1 MNWYS
6 SVPKLLIATGTLLLC
21 VGCTGRKEVALGAK
35 DDQIRRDQIQL
46 AQEQAD
52 KDSLAEHNKQ
62 LAEQNTLLAEKSAQ
76 AAQLNAQNTA
86 ALTQKLNEED
96 ALLRELGKEFAKGNT
111 TQESQP
117 NVIHSDSQGIHL
129 TVAGSALFDPGKA
142 ELKPSAHA
150 ILSKIALTLKSRYPQ
165 NFIRI
170 EGHTDSTPIL
180 HSKEKFKDNMALSL
194 GRAQSVY
201 EYLHNQGGIA
211 AGKMYTAG
219 YGEHQPV
226 VHPERTSADRAKNRR
241 VEIVIMPI
249 GVKVQKDQL
258 ASATRP
264 AAVRK

>member
-62 LAEQNTLLAEKSAQ
+62 LAEQNTLMAEKSAQ
-76 AAQLNAQNTA
+76 AAQANAQQTA
-86 ALTQKLNEED
+86 ALAQKLNEQD
-96 ALLRELGKEFAKGNT
+96 ALLKELGDKFAKGNT
-111 TQESQP
+111 VQEGKEAS
-117 NVIHSDSQGIHL
+117 IHQTTEGIHL

-142 ELKPSAHA
+142 ELKTSAHS
-150 ILSKIALTLKSRYPQ
+150 ILSKIAMTLKSRYPN

-211 AGKMYTAG
+211 SGKMYTAG
-219 YGEHQPV
+219 YGEHQPI
-226 VHPERTSADRAKNRR
+226 VHPERTAADRAKNRR
-241 VEIVIMPI
+241 VEIVIMPL

-258 ASATRP
+258 ASASRP